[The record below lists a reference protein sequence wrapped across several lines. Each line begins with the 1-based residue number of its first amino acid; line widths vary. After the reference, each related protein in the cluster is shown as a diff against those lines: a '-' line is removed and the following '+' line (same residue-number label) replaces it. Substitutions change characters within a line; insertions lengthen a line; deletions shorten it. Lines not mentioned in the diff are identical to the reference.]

1 MLYYSSKSLKIF
13 EKMPD
18 LPKNRKAN
26 MNYRKKNIIV
36 LDNGTANYLKNEIK
50 IEGGNAKKQLEKNRS
65 YMIKNDK
72 D

>member
-1 MLYYSSKSLKIF
+1 
-13 EKMPD
+13 
-18 LPKNRKAN
+18 